1 MDYIFLKI
9 NVSKGEAVCSSPL
22 SCVIK
27 PHLRNP
33 RSVVKRKMLLHLLP
47 PTPREMRD

>member
-9 NVSKGEAVCSSPL
+9 NVSMGEAVCSSPL
-22 SCVIK
+22 CVIK
-27 PHLRNP
+27 PHLGNP